1 MKTKERGDEYLEFAY
16 MGIPMAFEILKKAA
30 GIFVPTLTVWAGRDD
45 DGPKIAFEIMS
56 KKLPKGP
63 FASSSDARD
72 AVNDVV
78 IRDHR
83 IVIGTWKR
91 GDISPTVKCK
101 SCGKKVSRVDM
112 ACVRDRTSL
121 AFCCLDQC
129 VKPAGKE
136 LF

>member
-1 MKTKERGDEYLEFAY
+1 
-16 MGIPMAFEILKKAA
+16 
-30 GIFVPTLTVWAGRDD
+30 
-45 DGPKIAFEIMS
+45 
-56 KKLPKGP
+56 
-63 FASSSDARD
+63 
-72 AVNDVV
+72 VNDVV

-91 GDISPTVKCK
+91 GEISPTVKCK
-101 SCGKKVSRVDM
+101 SCGKKVPRTDT

-129 VKPAGKE
+129 VKTTGKE

>member
-16 MGIPMAFEILKKAA
+16 MGIPMAFEILKEAELK
-30 GIFVPTLTVWAGRDD
+30 FVATLTVWAARDD
-45 DGPKIAFEIMS
+45 DGAKIAFEIMS
-56 KKLPKGP
+56 KKRPQGP
-63 FASSSDARD
+63 FRSSSDARD

-91 GDISPTVKCK
+91 GEISPTVKCK
-101 SCGKKVSRVDM
+101 SCGKKVPRTDM

-121 AFCCLDQC
+121 AYCCLDQC
-129 VKPAGKE
+129 VKSRDKE